1 MTITELLEKLA
12 DPQPGDTFTPSETQQ
27 LIDYH
32 VTRAVNDSYN
42 QSRIATAMQEAQ
54 RATGIVS
61 DAMQTLINLWQPVTT
76 PQLEVITDES
86 SQGQHA

>member
-1 MTITELLEKLA
+1 MTITELLDKLA
-12 DPQPGDTFTPSETQQ
+12 NPQPGDTFTHSETQQ

-61 DAMQTLINLWQPVTT
+61 DAMQTLINLWKPVQT

-86 SQGQHA
+86 SQGQQA